1 MALHLDTLLEGSP
14 AYGVLDAKDGVVLF
28 RRPGKEKVFEQV
40 VAEVIENADERV
52 TVIPLENDRKE
63 CDRLFIAPLEE
74 LWITWIMKEMALKP
88 TYAAMLRGLA

>member
-74 LWITWIMKEMALKP
+74 QRSFEP
-88 TYAAMLRGLA
+88 